1 MTDTTDPSTHPQYI
15 PFMHAYAGMTAAREA
30 LVRALEDRSSVM
42 AQGTMAAATIN
53 MEQETLRLERK
64 LIEHQRAMCEGLP
77 SDWTER
83 VRNATPCEVCGASHA
98 MGTCN
103 DA

>member
-1 MTDTTDPSTHPQYI
+1 MTDTTDPSTEPQYVQ
-15 PFMHAYAGMTAAREA
+15 FMDAYAGMNAAREA
-30 LVRALEDRSSVM
+30 LVRALEYRCDVM

-64 LIEHQRAMCEGLP
+64 MIEHQRAVCEGLP
-77 SDWTER
+77 YDWTER
-83 VRNATPCEVCGASHA
+83 VRNAPPCEVCGATHA
-98 MGTCN
+98 MMTCS